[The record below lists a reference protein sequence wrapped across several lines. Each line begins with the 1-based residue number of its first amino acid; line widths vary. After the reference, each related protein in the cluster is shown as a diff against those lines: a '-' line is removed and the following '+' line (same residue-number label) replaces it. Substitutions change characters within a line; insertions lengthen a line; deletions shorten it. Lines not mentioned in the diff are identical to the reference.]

1 MYKSKVR
8 SLRKNLLIPPQDK
21 IKVYVDDEDNFL
33 NKNIHFLKKLAGI
46 NEIISTIN
54 LKVRLVTNISKFY
67 KVSFEL
73 NDSMN
78 VKEQKAKLLKDLD
91 TIKKDFKRSD
101 AKLKNKKFIDSAPE
115 DVVQREKRILL
126 ESKRSISNIESILD
140 QL

>member
-1 MYKSKVR
+1 M
-8 SLRKNLLIPPQDK
+8 
-21 IKVYVDDEDNFL
+21 
-33 NKNIHFLKKLAGI
+33 
-46 NEIISTIN
+46 
-54 LKVRLVTNISKFY
+54 RLVTNVSKFY

-78 VKEQKAKLLKDLD
+78 VEEQKAKLLKDLD

-101 AKLKNKKFIDSAPE
+101 AKLKNKKFMDSAPE

-126 ESKRSISNIESILD
+126 ESKRNISNIESILD

>member
-1 MYKSKVR
+1 
-8 SLRKNLLIPPQDK
+8 
-21 IKVYVDDEDNFL
+21 
-33 NKNIHFLKKLAGI
+33 
-46 NEIISTIN
+46 
-54 LKVRLVTNISKFY
+54 
-67 KVSFEL
+67 
-73 NDSMN
+73 MN

>member
-1 MYKSKVR
+1 M
-8 SLRKNLLIPPQDK
+8 
-21 IKVYVDDEDNFL
+21 
-33 NKNIHFLKKLAGI
+33 KKLAGI

-54 LKVRLVTNISKFY
+54 LKVRLVTNVSKFY

>member
-1 MYKSKVR
+1 M
-8 SLRKNLLIPPQDK
+8 
-21 IKVYVDDEDNFL
+21 
-33 NKNIHFLKKLAGI
+33 KKLAGI
-46 NEIISTIN
+46 NEIISTVN
-54 LKVRLVTNISKFY
+54 LNVRLVTNISKFY